1 MVAEWVVVVIAA
13 KMEVGTE
20 VETGRAGRGMA
31 AGAGLVGQAAS
42 VAAAEEEI
50 PVGELG
56 AELTAE
62 ESEGWRSSAFSI
74 QRPVAVSRKH
84 SRKHSG
90 DPALGLPA
98 LGLGW
103 RQGRGEAAT
112 TGPVCGYRGPW

>member
-1 MVAEWVVVVIAA
+1 MVAVVAA
-13 KMEVGTE
+13 KVEVE
-20 VETGRAGRGMA
+20 AVVETGRAGRGMA

-50 PVGELG
+50 LMGELG

-74 QRPVAVSRKH
+74 QRP
-84 SRKHSG
+84 
-90 DPALGLPA
+90 PALGPPA

-103 RQGRGEAAT
+103 RQGRREAVTAV
-112 TGPVCGYRGPW
+112 PVCGYRGPW